1 MGTLASQF
9 AGLDIRENCF
19 LGKDFIVEVEK
30 KLKEL
35 NIEKINL
42 VHYIGKVVMSQT
54 SEGES
59 LPSYEDAV
67 KIFWLNEETFTLKKK
82 KKKLAGVQIICR
94 IKDTTKQLLE
104 FVLVL
109 LMLITRPILEHKK
122 ITLLNL
128 NLANVILVNSL
139 IKFTLNYLVTNNG
152 RRKEVKIKKE
162 GKKVLAAGFR
172 IHCFLY
178 HKKQYTSYSRF
189 AFNFIVSKSLL

>member
-1 MGTLASQF
+1 M
-9 AGLDIRENCF
+9 R
-19 LGKDFIVEVEK
+19 
-30 KLKEL
+30 KLL
-35 NIEKINL
+35 L
-42 VHYIGKVVMSQT
+42 
-54 SEGES
+54 
-59 LPSYEDAV
+59 
-67 KIFWLNEETFTLKKK
+67 WKK

-94 IKDTTKQLLE
+94 IKNTTKQLLE

-122 ITLLNL
+122 ITLLIL

-172 IHCFLY
+172 IHCFSY

-189 AFNFIVSKSLL
+189 PFNFIVSKSLLWFNSVRTLRVLVLLLPSSAYDVNNNNG

>member
-1 MGTLASQF
+1 
-9 AGLDIRENCF
+9 
-19 LGKDFIVEVEK
+19 
-30 KLKEL
+30 
-35 NIEKINL
+35 
-42 VHYIGKVVMSQT
+42 MSQT

-67 KIFWLNEETFTLKKK
+67 KIIQLTEETFTLKKK
-82 KKKLAGVQIICR
+82 NKKKLAGVQIICR
-94 IKDTTKQLLE
+94 IKDTKKQLLE

-139 IKFTLNYLVTNNG
+139 IQFTLNYLEVK
-152 RRKEVKIKKE
+152 RRKEAKIKKE
-162 GKKVLAAGFR
+162 GKKVLAAGFH

-178 HKKQYTSYSRF
+178 HKNNTQTILDFLS
-189 AFNFIVSKSLL
+189 ILSLAKAYYHSIQSGH